1 MATTLTKQNF
11 KELVLDSDKPALVD
25 FWAVWCG
32 PCKMLTPTI
41 EELAK
46 NYEGKALIG
55 KVNVDDERALAQEYR
70 VMSIPTLFFFKDGK
84 VVEQMIGARPY
95 EEIAKASI
103 RYRLI

>member
-1 MATTLTKQNF
+1 MATTLTKKNF

-95 EEIAKASI
+95 EEIAKALDKYI
-103 RYRLI
+103 D

>member
-55 KVNVDDERALAQEYR
+55 KVNVDDERALAQECNH
-70 VMSIPTLFFFKDGK
+70 
-84 VVEQMIGARPY
+84 A
-95 EEIAKASI
+95 
-103 RYRLI
+103 